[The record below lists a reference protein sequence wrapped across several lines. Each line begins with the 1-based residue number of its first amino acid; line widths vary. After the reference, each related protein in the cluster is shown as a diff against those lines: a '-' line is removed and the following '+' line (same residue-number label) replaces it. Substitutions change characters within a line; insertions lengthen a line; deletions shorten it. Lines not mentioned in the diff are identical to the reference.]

1 MRRLLP
7 VALSI
12 ALAAVAC
19 GGEPSPPGPGAPSP
33 RPSTRALLRIEEPR
47 NGEVIRGDRVRI
59 VLSLSGARLAE
70 TARTEVRPDEGHLHV
85 MLDDRLLSM
94 TGRLEQVIR
103 DVEPGE
109 HLLRVEFVANDHA
122 PFDPRVIQAVTFE
135 VRR

>member
-1 MRRLLP
+1 
-7 VALSI
+7 
-12 ALAAVAC
+12 
-19 GGEPSPPGPGAPSP
+19 
-33 RPSTRALLRIEEPR
+33 
-47 NGEVIRGDRVRI
+47 VIRGDRVRI

-70 TARTEVRPDEGHLHV
+70 TARTDVRPDEGHLHV

-103 DVEPGE
+103 GVEPGE